1 MKRALTLL
9 AVLLLTACAT
19 EEPVS
24 SPDRSGAR
32 TFRIAYQVDLDDL
45 PLDREVRLWVPLP
58 QSDAHQTIRDLAVE
72 GPWEVAI
79 HDDVGRFGN
88 RVAYLAGTPSE
99 TTAQVTVRYL
109 VQREVHAV
117 DELGWSID
125 GEPSGDL
132 GRYLEPS
139 ALVDPD
145 EELRQVAWTL
155 ASGSES
161 TLERGRAFYLHVL
174 GDMTYDKSGEGWG
187 RGDALYACDVGR
199 GNCTDFH
206 AYFMAL
212 CLAVGIP
219 SRFQIGLFGP
229 YEAQPGEPLEVG
241 GYHCWAEFHVPGR
254 GWVPVDISEAD
265 KDPAM
270 AETCFGEHTANR
282 VTLSEGRDLIL
293 QPPQAGAPLN
303 FFVDPYV
310 EIDGVPH
317 AGVRRSVTWT
327 DVAD

>member
-1 MKRALTLL
+1 
-9 AVLLLTACAT
+9 
-19 EEPVS
+19 
-24 SPDRSGAR
+24 
-32 TFRIAYQVDLDDL
+32 
-45 PLDREVRLWVPLP
+45 
-58 QSDAHQTIRDLAVE
+58 
-72 GPWEVAI
+72 
-79 HDDVGRFGN
+79 
-88 RVAYLAGTPSE
+88 
-99 TTAQVTVRYL
+99 
-109 VQREVHAV
+109 
-117 DELGWSID
+117 
-125 GEPSGDL
+125 
-132 GRYLEPS
+132 
-139 ALVDPD
+139 
-145 EELRQVAWTL
+145 
-155 ASGSES
+155 
-161 TLERGRAFYLHVL
+161 
-174 GDMTYDKSGEGWG
+174 
-187 RGDALYACDVGR
+187 
-199 GNCTDFH
+199 
-206 AYFMAL
+206 MAL